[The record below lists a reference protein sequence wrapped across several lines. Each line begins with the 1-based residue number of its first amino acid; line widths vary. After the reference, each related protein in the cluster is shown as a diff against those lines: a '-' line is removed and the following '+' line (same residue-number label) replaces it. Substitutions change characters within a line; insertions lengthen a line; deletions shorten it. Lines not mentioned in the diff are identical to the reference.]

1 MARGPLFG
9 HIGDEIFKNRNI
21 YIYRASTGHETQFRN
36 KFGVKLS
43 LP

>member
-21 YIYRASTGHETQFRN
+21 YIYIYIGLQQ
-36 KFGVKLS
+36 GMKLS
-43 LP
+43 LGTNLVLN